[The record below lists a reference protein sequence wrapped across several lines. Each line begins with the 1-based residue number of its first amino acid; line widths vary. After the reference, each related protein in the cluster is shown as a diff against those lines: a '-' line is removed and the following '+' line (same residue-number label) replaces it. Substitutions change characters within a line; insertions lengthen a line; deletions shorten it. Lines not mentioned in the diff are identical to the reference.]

1 VTIIYPI
8 SIPATPGIK
17 SLRMTPIAVNGV
29 SQDQFTLI
37 QQVQGYPGKRWEIEI
52 SMPIMVR
59 ADADNWISFLLQ
71 LDGQFGTFLFGDPA
85 AKTPKGTNL
94 GTPVVDGAA
103 QSGKTLAIKGMGA
116 NETGAYLA
124 GDYFNLGSTIS
135 SRLYKFVKDVDADGS
150 GKATADIW
158 PALQLI
164 PADNETIVVNNPK
177 GVFRLAA
184 NQMPYTINEA
194 LHYGVVI
201 PALSVV

>member
-1 VTIIYPI
+1 MTITYPI

-17 SLRMTPIAVNGV
+17 NLRMTPVTVNGV

-52 SMPIMVR
+52 TMPIMER
-59 ADADNWISFLLQ
+59 ANADNWISFLLQ

-85 AKTPKGTNL
+85 AKNPKGTNL
-94 GTPVVDGAA
+94 GSPLVDTAS
-103 QSGKTLAIKGMGA
+103 QSGKTLKIKGMGA
-116 NETGAYLA
+116 NETGAYLS
-124 GDYFNLGSTIS
+124 GDYFNLGAGIT

-150 GKATADIW
+150 GNATADIW
-158 PALQLI
+158 PSLQLI
-164 PADNETIVVNNPK
+164 PANDEAIVVTNPK